1 MALPERR
8 PTRGT
13 DLGAIVVLWDRTL
26 TTCLIRDLENA
37 PGGGW
42 KTFGASLAT
51 GPRRRELRGSHFFVT
66 VGSGYGGGAHRP
78 SLG

>member
-8 PTRGT
+8 PTRGA

-26 TTCLIRDLENA
+26 TTCLIRDLDNA

-51 GPRRRELRGSHFFVT
+51 GP
-66 VGSGYGGGAHRP
+66 
-78 SLG
+78 